1 VKAHTEH
8 IFSVLVD
15 LDPLASAAADR
26 VAAADGLDETATA
39 ERIARIVAQP
49 RPEPTPTRSGSPTS
63 APPIRTRPHPRL
75 RAGALGLLMSA
86 AIAAVTMLLWASPS
100 GGEPTGRSID
110 VPAQV
115 SSAHGPL
122 SYGASRLAKVTAGRA

>member
-1 VKAHTEH
+1 MNGRAAQ

-15 LDPLASAAADR
+15 LDPLAPAGADR
-26 VAAADGLDETATA
+26 VAAAEGVDEGATA

-49 RPEPTPTRSGSPTS
+49 RPEPTPIRSGSP
-63 APPIRTRPHPRL
+63 APSPLVRPHPRR

-100 GGEPTGRSID
+100 GGEPTNRSID
-110 VPAQV
+110 LPTQV

-122 SYGASRLAKVTAGRA
+122 SFGTSGVMKVTAGRA